1 MTGNPRKTLS
11 DLMNEIIWTRKETCR
26 VLRIDPRTLNRYL
39 FHPDPRKRLSS
50 LKIGNTV
57 RLERIKVIN
66 YFKAKIGQ
74 DRTPDFLA

>member
-1 MTGNPRKTLS
+1 MKYYRKS
-11 DLMNEIIWTRKETCR
+11 VDELMREIIWTRREACR

-39 FHPDPRKRLSS
+39 FHPDPKKRLAS

-66 YFKAKIGQ
+66 YFKAQIGQ

>member
-1 MTGNPRKTLS
+1 MRIRKTK
-11 DLMNEIIWTRKETCR
+11 DELMREIIWTRKEARR

-57 RLERIKVIN
+57 RLEKIKVIN
-66 YFKAKIGQ
+66 YFKAQNAQ